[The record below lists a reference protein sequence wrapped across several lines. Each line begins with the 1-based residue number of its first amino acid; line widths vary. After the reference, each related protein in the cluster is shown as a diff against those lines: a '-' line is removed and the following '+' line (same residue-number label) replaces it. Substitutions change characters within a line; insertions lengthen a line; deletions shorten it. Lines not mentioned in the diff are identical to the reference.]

1 VCTRAMWTTPS
12 GAVLV
17 GRTMDWQHDMRTN
30 IWALPAGIKRD
41 GLVAGGLAWTAQFGS
56 VVATAYDIAASDG
69 LNDAG
74 LGAHLLW
81 LAESDYVDR
90 DPTRPALAPSIWMQ
104 YFLDNFATV
113 ADAVAFLEQTPVQI
127 VAQVD
132 PVSGEDITV
141 HLVLDD
147 ASGDSAVVEYV
158 DGRTHIHHDPSF
170 NVVTNSPPFD
180 HQLENLRRFKGFGGA
195 APLPGTNE
203 AADRFVRAA
212 YYIRGLPAPRSD
224 REAVAEILSVMRNTS
239 QPFGTPDPDRP
250 NIAPTI
256 WRTVSDLTS
265 GLYFYESAFDPN
277 IVWIRIAD
285 LDLSLGQPALKLDL
299 HGESDLVGDV
309 TSRFQ
314 PSEPFEFAAPG
325 EATGAA
331 APHEVVGDQASG
343 AVGAPLATVIR

>member
-1 VCTRAMWTTPS
+1 MCTRAMWRTA
-12 GAVLV
+12 GGEVLV
-17 GRTMDWQHDMRTN
+17 GRTMDWEYDMRTN

-41 GLVAGGLAWTAQFGS
+41 GLVPGGLSWMARFGS

-69 LNDAG
+69 MNDSG

-81 LAESDYVDR
+81 LAESDYVER
-90 DPTRPALAPSIWMQ
+90 DPARPALAPSIWMQ

-113 ADAVAFLEQTPVQI
+113 ADAVTFLEQTPVQI
-127 VAQVD
+127 VPQID

-158 DGRTHIHHDPSF
+158 DGRTCIHHDRSF

-180 HQLENLRRFKGFGGA
+180 QQLENLRRFEGFGGK
-195 APLPGTNE
+195 APLPGTTE

-212 YYIRGLPAPRSD
+212 YYVGRLPEPRSE

-239 QPFGTPDPDRP
+239 QPFGIADPDRP
-250 NIAPTI
+250 NIAPTL

-265 GLYFYESAFDPN
+265 GVYFFESTSDPN
-277 IVWIRIAD
+277 IVWIQVGD
-285 LDLSLGQPALKLDL
+285 LDLSVGQPALKLDL
-299 HGESDLVGDV
+299 NNEPDLVGDV
-309 TSRFQ
+309 TLRFQ
-314 PSEPFEFAAPG
+314 PSGPFEFAV
-325 EATGAA
+325 
-331 APHEVVGDQASG
+331 PHTVSSDRASG
-343 AVGAPLATVIR
+343 APTGALLAPANAGPG